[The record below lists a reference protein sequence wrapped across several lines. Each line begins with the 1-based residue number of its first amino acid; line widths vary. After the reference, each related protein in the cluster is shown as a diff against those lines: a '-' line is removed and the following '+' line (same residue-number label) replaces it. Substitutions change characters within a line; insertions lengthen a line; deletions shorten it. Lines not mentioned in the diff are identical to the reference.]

1 MLKPNFDQKN
11 LAEKNYL
18 NFYKTLTVAGVDDES
33 KALFNPDRRG
43 SCRGLEVDGP
53 ATGEVGGGG
62 GGVASAT
69 APDEDLGR
77 GGSDEDFGARG
88 DSVD

>member
-1 MLKPNFDQKN
+1 M
-11 LAEKNYL
+11 
-18 NFYKTLTVAGVDDES
+18 AGVDDKS

-62 GGVASAT
+62 GVVSAT

-77 GGSDEDFGARG
+77 GGIGDKDFGSRG
-88 DSVD
+88 VSVD